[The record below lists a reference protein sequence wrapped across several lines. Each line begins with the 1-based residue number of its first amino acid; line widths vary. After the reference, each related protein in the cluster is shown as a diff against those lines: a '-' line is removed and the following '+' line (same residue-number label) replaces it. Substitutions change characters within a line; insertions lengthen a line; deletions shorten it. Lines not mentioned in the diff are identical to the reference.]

1 MDNNSY
7 DFFDSTTIPGCE
19 MQVFVEAPIP
29 SSKEVIPVAVGTL
42 QSCQFE
48 ARTQIKQVKSIGR
61 KYAQVQ
67 PGFTQVK
74 GTLTFAEL
82 NSNAFVE
89 ILSSIK
95 YISFDSVKN
104 QYTFTENA
112 GESFVGK
119 VITNFSLSLINAI
132 FKGLNLSFKYTGIDD
147 TGTVRVYKREIF
159 GIVFDDKSSSNGL
172 DVLSQES
179 EISFTAKKYRNFHK

>member
-1 MDNNSY
+1 MDNAY

-42 QSCQFE
+42 QSCKFE
-48 ARTQIKQVKSIGR
+48 ARTQIKQIKSIGR
-61 KYAQVQ
+61 KYAQIQ

-104 QYTFTENA
+104 QYTFTENS
-112 GESFVGK
+112 GKSFVGK

-147 TGTVRVYKREIF
+147 TGTARVYKREIF

>member
-48 ARTQIKQVKSIGR
+48 ARTQIKQIKSIGR
-61 KYAQVQ
+61 KYAQIQ

-74 GTLTFAEL
+74 GALTFAEL